1 MNLLVVILN
10 EMDKLDELLLE
21 LSKKSITGG
30 TILDSQ
36 GMASTLAGWH
46 KDISAFG
53 GLRQILNGQ
62 RPFNKTLLMV
72 LDDEKL
78 VVAKE
83 VVKTVMGNINN
94 ENTGIMFTLDV
105 KSVEG
110 LTK

>member
-46 KDISAFG
+46 KDI
-53 GLRQILNGQ
+53 
-62 RPFNKTLLMV
+62 MV

>member
-1 MNLLVVILN
+1 
-10 EMDKLDELLLE
+10 
-21 LSKKSITGG
+21 
-30 TILDSQ
+30 
-36 GMASTLAGWH
+36 
-46 KDISAFG
+46 
-53 GLRQILNGQ
+53 
-62 RPFNKTLLMV
+62 MV

-83 VVKTVMGNINN
+83 VVKSVMGNINN

>member
-36 GMASTLAGWH
+36 GMASTLADWH
-46 KDISAFG
+46 EEIGAFG

-72 LDDEKL
+72 LDDENLSLPKKL
-78 VVAKE
+78 LRALWAISIT
-83 VVKTVMGNINN
+83 KTQELCLLLM
-94 ENTGIMFTLDV
+94 
-105 KSVEG
+105 
-110 LTK
+110 

>member
-21 LSKKSITGG
+21 LSKHSITGG
-30 TILDSQ
+30 TILESQ
-36 GMASTLAGWH
+36 GMAATLADWH
-46 KDISAFG
+46 KEISAFG
-53 GLRQILNGQ
+53 GLRQVLNGH

-72 LDDEKL
+72 LNDEKL
-78 VVAKE
+78 PIAKE
-83 VVKTVMGNINN
+83 VVKTVMGDIDS
-94 ENTGIMFTLDV
+94 ENKGIMFTLDV